1 MKLIG
6 ATERFIRRPFVLK
19 GVLQGVISA
28 VITMLLISIIVTA
41 LKSNI
46 PELAV
51 LIVPEMIVF
60 LFAFILLLGILF
72 AGISTYFAV
81 NKYLRMRTERLYG

>member
-1 MKLIG
+1 
-6 ATERFIRRPFVLK
+6 
-19 GVLQGVISA
+19 
-28 VITMLLISIIVTA
+28 MLLISIIITA

-51 LIVPEMIVF
+51 LIGPELIVF

-72 AGISTYFAV
+72 AGVSTYFAV